1 MADLPKNQKGN
12 YIYQAR
18 QATIVPA
25 SAPQAQAD
33 VNLEGTS
40 SASGNEAAPA
50 DEELDLSFLDL
61 PTETAPAEVVAPADE
76 ALDPEDAKFKKQFEK
91 AFGIPVEDA
100 IKQFAEVQTIRQQ
113 QAIDKQLSDLKKAW
127 GVDDATVASRLTEV
141 QARFAKYPQSLQAS
155 LDNPEGAQLIWAK
168 LVMERGGQRQTPT
181 TGLDRSSTTP
191 GRGTKKMVTQAQLD
205 ALTAQEWAANSEQIA
220 ALYASGRIQK

>member
-1 MADLPKNQKGN
+1 MADLPKNQRGN
-12 YIYQAR
+12 YLYQAR
-18 QATIVPA
+18 QATIVPT

-33 VNLEGTS
+33 VNLEATPS
-40 SASGNEAAPA
+40 NEAAQP

-61 PTETAPAEVVAPADE
+61 PTEPVQADAEVVAQADE

-100 IKQFAEVQTIRQQ
+100 IKQFAEVQAVRQQ
-113 QAIDKQLSDLKKAW
+113 QAVDKQLSDLKKAW

-191 GRGTKKMVTQAQLD
+191 GRGAKKMVTQAQLD
-205 ALTAQEWAANSEQIA
+205 ALTPQEWAANSEQIA
-220 ALYASGRIQK
+220 ALYAAGRIQK